1 MVDKTGENET
11 EITDFLKFESWNS
24 RSRVSCIHSVFIYRV
39 CNVCFKISRGVRY
52 IINRME
58 RNHMIHRNFDRFLVC
73 KIFIDNGHFRAPT
86 MASEVEYCVATV

>member
-39 CNVCFKISRGVRY
+39 CVSRFRVVFVY